1 MSDGLLEK
9 MLNMLRGNRH
19 TDAIRGERNTSLP
32 FCSTSIFRHGGE
44 KTETK
49 REYQSNKIMIGLFL
63 LFQNNLRIK
72 ETISI
77 RSCVAM
83 KSGAN
88 CVIFACPLWLLLVR
102 LWHQTVRLYD
112 THLCHDR
119 QCQTQARFPKFAS
132 DLSQKSY
139 CVHPTKHKK

>member
-1 MSDGLLEK
+1 MYDGLLEK
-9 MLNMLRGNRH
+9 MLNMLRGNQH

-49 REYQSNKIMIGLFL
+49 REYQSNKIMLGLFL

-72 ETISI
+72 ETISKLCDFCLSFMI
-77 RSCVAM
+77 VA
-83 KSGAN
+83 
-88 CVIFACPLWLLLVR
+88 CQIV
-102 LWHQTVRLYD
+102 WHQTVRLYD
-112 THLCHDR
+112 THLCHDW

-132 DLSQKSY
+132 DLSQDSY
-139 CVHPTKHKK
+139 VVHPTKHKK